1 MGARTGVR
9 LRGVLTAAAV
19 TAAAVILGA
28 VLPAVAQPAHAAPTA
43 FTAPA
48 APAAPA
54 WAPESSAAIHPGVLL
69 SSTGGGGQC
78 TANFVFTA
86 GARTFLGQAAHCTAT
101 GEATDTNGCTSTTL
115 PLGTEVDIAGG
126 RKATL
131 AYSSWATMQ
140 ARGET
145 DKGACSANDFALV
158 EIAPG
163 DVAAVNP
170 TMPFFGGP
178 TGVSR
183 SGLPKGAQTYT
194 YGNSPLRGGVAAL
207 SPKAGV
213 SNGDTD
219 GGWGHEVYT
228 MNPGV
233 PGDSGSGYLDA
244 NGGAVAIL
252 STLNLAPLPV
262 SNGVADLPRALA
274 YANAYGG
281 LGTISL
287 VPGTRAFTPNPP
299 GVPATAV
306 AVPAGPPLGG

>member
-1 MGARTGVR
+1 MGARSGLR

-19 TAAAVILGA
+19 TAAAVIVGA
-28 VLPAVAQPAHAAPTA
+28 VLPATAQPAHAAPA
-43 FTAPA
+43 AVLAPA
-48 APAAPA
+48 APVAPV

-86 GARTFLGQAAHCTAT
+86 GGRTYLGQAAHCTAT

-126 RKATL
+126 RKGTL
-131 AYSSWATMQ
+131 AYSSWVAMQ
-140 ARGET
+140 AAGEK
-145 DKGACSANDFALV
+145 DRGACAANDFALV
-158 EIAPG
+158 EISPA

-178 TGVSR
+178 AGLSR
-183 SGLPKGAQTYT
+183 TGLPKGAQTYT
-194 YGNSPLRGGVAAL
+194 YGNSPLRGGVNAL
-207 SPKAGV
+207 SPKGGV

-228 MNPGV
+228 VNPGV

-244 NGGAVAIL
+244 NGGAAAIL

-274 YANAYGG
+274 YASAHGG